1 MAAEKQSVFT
11 PKAICFSLGFFGMGV
26 LALLMFYP
34 ALMALFFGGGVAQGV
49 DQRGWSMPLVLLSLI
64 ISGWLL
70 LGLFALLWPALIS
83 QTLSGFLK
91 KDIVDQSDARQQF
104 KHGRAFVLGSLA
116 GKVLIWPAAVFG
128 GILVLP
134 FVFGY
139 TGWSSILTLILGG
152 LFFVAL
158 LSRLFIPGILSII
171 APPSQTPFSPWPF
184 IWGLLVS
191 SFLVVIT
198 GLTGL
203 LPSTKPQIQTTIRTN
218 DDTRPGPAIDEKTRQ
233 SNKEDARY
241 YVTWKDDQFVEVET
255 TFCANGMSVFLPKDK
270 GFIGKSLDPDSVVY
284 DPYAY
289 GTDAIGIAVSARRV
303 SIDGGWVRD
312 LGAPWGLGTAHFRGE
327 ERVGGYDF
335 LDQSHIFA
343 AKAFIVSPDG
353 SEHETE
359 ALLVPTGCTDDDL
372 AGISLRRQL
381 LSQLDMASHLVDN
394 WDFAV
399 NDTANFNLITD
410 IPILDL
416 DYSDALLDELDKL
429 ITAQGRRKGAN
440 QPPIIMVASWTRE
453 QESENRKIEEAKIR
467 KALAERHR
475 SNVVWI
481 SAGQLS
487 PFCNIPNPT
496 CTALNNSTTLYVPK
510 RGSK

>member
-1 MAAEKQSVFT
+1 
-11 PKAICFSLGFFGMGV
+11 
-26 LALLMFYP
+26 
-34 ALMALFFGGGVAQGV
+34 
-49 DQRGWSMPLVLLSLI
+49 
-64 ISGWLL
+64 
-70 LGLFALLWPALIS
+70 
-83 QTLSGFLK
+83 
-91 KDIVDQSDARQQF
+91 
-104 KHGRAFVLGSLA
+104 
-116 GKVLIWPAAVFG
+116 
-128 GILVLP
+128 
-134 FVFGY
+134 
-139 TGWSSILTLILGG
+139 
-152 LFFVAL
+152 
-158 LSRLFIPGILSII
+158 
-171 APPSQTPFSPWPF
+171 
-184 IWGLLVS
+184 
-191 SFLVVIT
+191 
-198 GLTGL
+198 
-203 LPSTKPQIQTTIRTN
+203 
-218 DDTRPGPAIDEKTRQ
+218 
-233 SNKEDARY
+233 
-241 YVTWKDDQFVEVET
+241 
-255 TFCANGMSVFLPKDK
+255 
-270 GFIGKSLDPDSVVY
+270 
-284 DPYAY
+284 
-289 GTDAIGIAVSARRV
+289 
-303 SIDGGWVRD
+303 
-312 LGAPWGLGTAHFRGE
+312 
-327 ERVGGYDF
+327 
-335 LDQSHIFA
+335 
-343 AKAFIVSPDG
+343 
-353 SEHETE
+353 TE